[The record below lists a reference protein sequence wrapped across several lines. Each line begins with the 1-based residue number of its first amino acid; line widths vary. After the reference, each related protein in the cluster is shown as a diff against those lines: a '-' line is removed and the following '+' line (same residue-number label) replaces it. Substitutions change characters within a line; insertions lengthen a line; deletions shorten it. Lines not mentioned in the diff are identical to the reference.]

1 MARNS
6 PKTSASGGAASAQPA
21 PRRLCARPIGNGLP
35 TYVLRGICRRRIR
48 KRRRNLRT
56 RHAAADV
63 FPAFG
68 SASGAR
74 TRQNANEFAFAPD
87 LFVPLSRNDYL
98 RTTSARQRPH
108 GRGQPRP
115 HLAARGG
122 EPALQGRSPQRE
134 SRTHGLR
141 PPFRTPHVPRHAAH
155 PRLRPPRADGLRRQ
169 QRLHQQRTTTSPCR
183 PSTSRRPSGSKA
195 TV

>member
-87 LFVPLSRNDYL
+87 LFVPLRGKTDLSRFAVVATNAHFFGGGGPQNGGPPPTAAKG
-98 RTTSARQRPH
+98 RSARRGPLASSAGC
-108 GRGQPRP
+108 GRGNDDTKRERPR
-115 HLAARGG
+115 
-122 EPALQGRSPQRE
+122 QGK
-134 SRTHGLR
+134 HN
-141 PPFRTPHVPRHAAH
+141 
-155 PRLRPPRADGLRRQ
+155 
-169 QRLHQQRTTTSPCR
+169 
-183 PSTSRRPSGSKA
+183 GSICSWI
-195 TV
+195 